1 MSARVK
7 STFVSSSVR
16 NPYSIGVRDLLHRP
30 GEMREESLTVDTP
43 EKLGEGLIGVDAGTP
58 LELDLRLESVHEG
71 ILVSG
76 EVSTVATGVCGRCL
90 IDIAQ
95 SVQVDFQEL
104 FAYSS
109 GEAFDFEVHD
119 DHVDLEPLVR
129 DAVVL
134 SLPFQPVCRP
144 DCPGLD
150 PETGERL
157 ADLPDREPTKTID
170 PRWSALAEFPA
181 SEDAAGAAGTTES
194 STTGLTGSRD
204 REE

>member
-1 MSARVK
+1 MSSA
-7 STFVSSSVR
+7 VR
-16 NPYSIGVRDLLHRP
+16 NPYSIGVRDLIHRP
-30 GEMREESLTVDTP
+30 GEMREESISLDVP
-43 EKLGEGLIGVDAGTP
+43 EKLGEGLLSVDAGSR
-58 LELDLRLESVHEG
+58 LELDVRLESVHEG

-76 EVSTVATGVCGRCL
+76 DVTTVATGVCGRCL
-90 IDIAQ
+90 IDIAEP
-95 SVQVDFQEL
+95 VQVDFQEL

-157 ADLPDREPTKTID
+157 ADLPDRETPQNID
-170 PRWSALAEFPA
+170 PRWAALAEFPA
-181 SEDAAGAAGTTES
+181 SDDAAGRGSSSERAGS
-194 STTGLTGSRD
+194 PD

>member
-1 MSARVK
+1 
-7 STFVSSSVR
+7 
-16 NPYSIGVRDLLHRP
+16 
-30 GEMREESLTVDTP
+30 MREESLVISAP
-43 EKLGEGLIGVDAGTP
+43 EKLGEGLLSVDTGTTID
-58 LELDLRLESVHEG
+58 LDVRLESVHEG

-76 EVSTVATGVCGRCL
+76 DVSTVATGVCGRCL
-90 IDIAQ
+90 IDIAE

-157 ADLPDREPTKTID
+157 ADLPDREPTETID
-170 PRWSALAEFPA
+170 PRWSALAQFPA
-181 SEDAAGAAGTTES
+181 SDDVAGTP
-194 STTGLTGSRD
+194 GAPD